1 MTDKNKET
9 TGGAAQAPSVNP
21 RLQALATGKIGRLL
35 WNYSLPAVTGMLVMS
50 LYNVVDRIFIGQGAG
65 PEAIAG
71 LAITFPVMNIATAL
85 GVLIGAGASARV
97 SILLGAD
104 NHEGAE
110 RVLGNA
116 LTLTLLIGAIY
127 IGIFAAILD
136 PMLIA
141 FGASE
146 ATLPYAHDLMAYL
159 LPGLLLTNVA
169 FSLNNVM
176 RASGYPV
183 RAMVT
188 MMIGAGINVVL
199 DPIFIFGLD
208 MGIKGA
214 AIATDIAMAC
224 SAVFVLRHFF
234 DKRTPLRFRRG
245 IYGLRLAAVTGI
257 VSIGAAPSLVNFAGS
272 AINVIINRALVVYG
286 SDLAV
291 AAAGIF
297 TTYTSLIC
305 MVVVGIC
312 QGMQPIVGY
321 NYGSRRFGRLRHTL
335 WLTVGCA
342 TVIVTAGTAVGLLFP
357 RLIARAFTTDEGL
370 IETTARAFS
379 IAMLAFWQVGFQIVA
394 TNFFQSIGFAGKSI
408 ILSLSRQVI
417 FLIPLLYMLP
427 PLMNL
432 DGVWAAF
439 PISDVLATVVSALLL
454 WWQLR
459 IIRRMAAEEVMAPI

>member
-1 MTDKNKET
+1 MNRTDTEKLEELSHE
-9 TGGAAQAPSVNP
+9 SV
-21 RLQALATGKIGRLL
+21 GRLL
-35 WNYSLPAVTGMLVMS
+35 WRYSLPAVVGMLVMS
-50 LYNVVDRIFIGQGAG
+50 LYNVIDRIFIGQGVG
-65 PEAIAG
+65 TEAIAG
-71 LAITFPVMNIATAL
+71 LAITFPVMNVSTAI

-97 SILLGAD
+97 SIMLGASD
-104 NHEGAE
+104 RRGAQL
-110 RVLGNA
+110 VLGNA
-116 LTLTLLIGAIY
+116 LVLIVVNALVYLTLFR
-127 IGIFAAILD
+127 IFLDDIL
-136 PMLIA
+136 LA
-141 FGASE
+141 FGASP
-146 ATLPYAHDLMAYL
+146 ATLPYARDFMVCL
-159 LPGLLLTNVA
+159 LPGMMVMNIS
-169 FSLNNVM
+169 FSFNNIM
-176 RASGYPV
+176 RASGYPA
-183 RAMVT
+183 RAMLT
-188 MMIGAGINVVL
+188 MFIGAGINVIL
-199 DPIFIFGLD
+199 DPIFIFVFD
-208 MGIKGA
+208 WGIKGA

-427 PLMNL
+427 PLMKL